1 MIKIITSKI
10 FSLNALDFAKAF
22 LVAILTP
29 VLVLLQ
35 NSLDA
40 GEFTFHW
47 KPILM
52 AAIGGGLAYLIKNFF
67 TPSQTIIKG
76 NSDEKIN

>member
-10 FSLNALDFAKAF
+10 FSLNSLDFAKAF
-22 LVAILTP
+22 LVAIITP

-40 GEFTFHW
+40 GEFTFNW

-76 NSDEKIN
+76 KEDEKSN